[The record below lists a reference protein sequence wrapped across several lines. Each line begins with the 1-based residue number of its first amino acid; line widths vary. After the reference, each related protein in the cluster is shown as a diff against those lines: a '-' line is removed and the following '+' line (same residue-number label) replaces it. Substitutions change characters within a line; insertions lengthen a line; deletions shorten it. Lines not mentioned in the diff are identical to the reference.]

1 METSL
6 FSAAAQGFLNLLQLK
21 IFLAMLI
28 GVGIGTFTAVAP
40 QGLGMPLVYA
50 IALPIVIKWEPLTGI
65 ALLIGASSVSAIC
78 AAYLPILFGIPGGSG
93 SQATVLD
100 GYPMGKRGEGR
111 RALGASFMAGGMGC
125 LIGTLTLAA
134 AIPAARPL
142 IYLMGSPELF
152 VVMLWGLSMVAVL
165 AGRRPV
171 KGLIAAA
178 FGLLLATVG
187 QQAQSGVMRFVF
199 DLPYLLDGISISII
213 ALAMFGIPSALDLAL
228 TKLGVEQQPAP
239 LKGSLLDGVKDTL
252 RNWWLVLRCSFVGV
266 WVGIVPGLGSQVV
279 DWLAYGHAAQS
290 CKGGRETFG
299 KGDVRGVIAPE
310 SANDAKDGGDLV
322 TTLLLG
328 FPQGVVTALF
338 IVALLAWGYLPGPEM
353 VKKNPEMIY
362 SIVWLQGIS
371 GLAGT
376 LVGFTLAAQ
385 LAKLAQVRYTFMV
398 PVMFIFILMGA
409 FSVSRDPAD
418 LVMVVGF
425 GFLGYFMRRYGFPRP
440 AMILGLVLGDLMEKY
455 LYRSVASYGFTWLTR
470 PAVIVLLAFAGLSLF
485 LTLRGRIKAS
495 ANAREEAPATASFT
509 GAMARAEDES

>member
-1 METSL
+1 MEISL
-6 FSAAAQGFLNLLQLK
+6 FSAAAQGFLNLLEFQIL
-21 IFLAMLI
+21 LAMLL
-28 GVGIGTFTAVAP
+28 GVSIGTFTAVAP

-50 IALPIVIKWEPLTGI
+50 IALPIVIKWKPITGI

-100 GYPMGKRGEGR
+100 GYPMGKKGEGR

-125 LIGTLTLAA
+125 LIGTFTLAA

-199 DLPYLLDGISISII
+199 DIPYLLDGISISII

-228 TKLGVEQQPAP
+228 TKLGVEQQPVP
-239 LKGSLLDGVKDTL
+239 LKGSLFDGAKDAL
-252 RNWWLVLRCSFVGV
+252 REWWLVVRCSFVGV

-279 DWLAYGHAAQS
+279 DWLAYGHAAQT
-290 CKGGRETFG
+290 CKGGRQTFG
-299 KGDVRGVIAPE
+299 QGDVRGVIAPE

-353 VKKNPEMIY
+353 VKKNPEIIY

-371 GLAGT
+371 GIIGT
-376 LVGFTLAAQ
+376 LIGFGLAAQ
-385 LAKLAQVRYTFMV
+385 LAKLAEVRYSFMV
-398 PVMFIFILMGA
+398 PIMFIFILMGA
-409 FSVSRDPAD
+409 FSLNRDPAD
-418 LVMVVGF
+418 LIVVVAF
-425 GFLGYFMRRYGFPRP
+425 GLLGYFMRRYGYPRP

-455 LYRSVASYGFTWLTR
+455 LYRSVASYGFTWLSR
-470 PAVIVLLAFAGLSLF
+470 PAVIGLLIISTASFL
-485 LTLRGRIKAS
+485 LTLRGRMK
-495 ANAREEAPATASFT
+495 ANARAKAEAAPASFT
-509 GAMARAEDES
+509 GAMARSEDES

>member
-1 METSL
+1 MEVSL
-6 FSAAAQGFLNLLQLK
+6 FDAALKGLLNIFHLNV
-21 IFLAMLI
+21 FLALLI

-50 IALPIVIKWEPLTGI
+50 ILLPVVIRWEPITGI

-125 LIGTLTLAA
+125 LIGTFTLAL

-152 VVMLWGLSMVAVL
+152 VVMLWGLSMIAVL
-165 AGRRPV
+165 AGRQPI

-178 FGLLLATVG
+178 LGLLLATVG

-199 DLPYLLDGISISII
+199 DQPYLLDGISISII
-213 ALAMFGIPSALDLAL
+213 ALALFGIPSALDLAL

-239 LKGSLLDGVKDTL
+239 LKGSLLDGVRDTL
-252 RNWWLVLRCSFVGV
+252 REWWLVLRCSFIGV

-279 DWLAYGHAAQS
+279 DWLAYGHAAQTA
-290 CKGGRETFG
+290 KTGKENFGR
-299 KGDVRGVIAPE
+299 GDVRGVIAPE

-328 FPQGVVTALF
+328 FPQGVTTALF
-338 IVALLAWGYLPGPEM
+338 IVALVAWGFLPGPEM
-353 VKKNPEMIY
+353 VKKNPDIIY
-362 SIVWLQGIS
+362 SVVWIQGIS
-371 GLAGT
+371 GITGT
-376 LVGFTLAAQ
+376 LIGFFLAAE
-385 LAKLAQVRYTFMV
+385 LARLAQVRYSFMV
-398 PVMFIFILMGA
+398 PVMFFFVLLGA
-409 FSVSRDPAD
+409 FSVNRDPLD
-418 LVMVVGF
+418 LVAVVAF
-425 GFLGYFMRRYGFPRP
+425 GILGYLMKLFGYPRP

-455 LYRSVASYGFTWLTR
+455 LYRSVASYGFTWLSR
-470 PAVIVLLAFAGLSLF
+470 PAVIVLFVLAATSFVF
-485 LTLRGRIKAS
+485 TLRGRVKS
-495 ANAREEAPATASFT
+495 SEPSKTPLKE
-509 GAMARAEDES
+509 AMARAGDES

>member
-1 METSL
+1 MELSL
-6 FSAAAQGFLNLLQLK
+6 FDAAAKGFLNLLQFK
-21 IFLAMLI
+21 VFLAMMI
-28 GVGIGTFTAVAP
+28 GVSIGTFTAVAP

-50 IALPIVIKWEPLTGI
+50 IALPIVIKWEPVTGI

-125 LIGTLTLAA
+125 LIGTLTLAL
-134 AIPAARPL
+134 AIPVSRPL

-165 AGRRPV
+165 AGRRPI

-199 DLPYLLDGISISII
+199 DQPYLLDGISISII

-228 TKLGVEQQPAP
+228 TKLGVEQQPVP
-239 LKGSLLDGVKDTL
+239 LKGSLFDGAKDAL
-252 RNWWLVLRCSFVGV
+252 REWWLVVRCSFVGV

-279 DWLAYGHAAQS
+279 DWLAYGHAAQTS
-290 CKGGRETFG
+290 KNPGNFG

-310 SANDAKDGGDLV
+310 SANDAKDGGDLI
-322 TTLLLG
+322 TTLLMG

-353 VKKNPEMIY
+353 VKKNLDLIY
-362 SIVWLQGIS
+362 SVVWLQGIA
-371 GLAGT
+371 GITGTLIGFFLAG
-376 LVGFTLAAQ
+376 Q
-385 LAKLAQVRYTFMV
+385 LAKLAEVRYTFMV
-398 PVMFIFILMGA
+398 PIMFIFILMGA
-409 FSVSRDPAD
+409 FSVNRDPVD
-418 LVMVVGF
+418 LLVVIAF
-425 GFLGYFMRRYGFPRP
+425 GILGYFMRRFGYPRP

-455 LYRSVASYGFTWLTR
+455 LYRSVASYGFSWLSR
-470 PAVIVLLAFAGLSLF
+470 PAVIILLILAVASFI
-485 LTLRGRIKAS
+485 LTLRGRLKSRNESPAS
-495 ANAREEAPATASFT
+495 LG
-509 GAMARAEDES
+509 GAMARTADES

>member
-1 METSL
+1 MEISL
-6 FSAAAQGFLNLLQLK
+6 FSAAAQGFLNLLEFQIL
-21 IFLAMLI
+21 LAMLL
-28 GVGIGTFTAVAP
+28 GVSIGTFTAVAP

-50 IALPIVIKWEPLTGI
+50 IALPIVIKWKPITGI

-100 GYPMGKRGEGR
+100 GYPMGKKGEGR

-125 LIGTLTLAA
+125 LIGTFTLAA

-199 DLPYLLDGISISII
+199 DIPYLLDGISISII

-228 TKLGVEQQPAP
+228 TKLGVEQQPVP
-239 LKGSLLDGVKDTL
+239 LKGSLFDGAKDAL
-252 RNWWLVLRCSFVGV
+252 REWWLVVRCSFVGV

-279 DWLAYGHAAQS
+279 DWLAYGHAAQT
-290 CKGGRETFG
+290 CKGGRQTFG
-299 KGDVRGVIAPE
+299 QGDVRGVIAPE

-353 VKKNPEMIY
+353 VKKNPEIIY

-371 GLAGT
+371 GIIGT
-376 LVGFTLAAQ
+376 LIGFGLAAQ
-385 LAKLAQVRYTFMV
+385 LAKLAEVRYSFMV
-398 PVMFIFILMGA
+398 PIMFIFILMGA
-409 FSVSRDPAD
+409 FSVNRDPAD
-418 LVMVVGF
+418 LIVVVAF
-425 GFLGYFMRRYGFPRP
+425 GLLGYFMRRYGYPRP

-455 LYRSVASYGFTWLTR
+455 LYRSVASYGFTWLSR
-470 PAVIVLLAFAGLSLF
+470 PAVIGLLIISTASFL
-485 LTLRGRIKAS
+485 LTLRGRMK
-495 ANAREEAPATASFT
+495 ANARAKEEAAPASFT
-509 GAMARAEDES
+509 GAMARSEDES